1 MELEF
6 GQNFSWGQ
14 IPFEL
19 QLYFPNSSSLCQSSQ
34 NWMIST
40 KFEQYTHTSC
50 CYTMIRLSLVCF
62 SIFFIIQPTPPLPSN
77 PHSLSSIPSH
87 CLFCQQNGKFGESKT
102 DEVYRLPIISYCR
115 QICNETLYSN
125 MGQSNVNNQVLIE
138 KICTLTR

>member
-6 GQNFSWGQ
+6 GQNFLRVPYHEKNV
-14 IPFEL
+14 PF
-19 QLYFPNSSSLCQSSQ
+19 FSPLCHSSQ

-115 QICNETLYSN
+115 QICNETFVKQH
-125 MGQSNVNNQVLIE
+125 GVQSNVNNQVLIE